1 MTRAIVKLPA
11 AFRETTVGEEV
22 AVMRLSDGDFF
33 SLTGT
38 ARAIWELIDGQRDA
52 AAIVAELGRR
62 YEADPATLG
71 AEVDRFVAKLRQA
84 GLIAGA

>member
-1 MTRAIVKLPA
+1 MTRPIIKLPE

-52 AAIVAELGRR
+52 AAIVAALSQR
-62 YEADPATLG
+62 YAADAATLA
-71 AEVDRFVAKLRQA
+71 AEVDRFVGELRQA
-84 GLIAGA
+84 GLLADG

>member
-1 MTRAIVKLPA
+1 MTRPIVKLPE

-38 ARAIWELIDGQRDA
+38 ARTIWELIDGRRDA
-52 AAIVAELGRR
+52 AAIVAELGQR
-62 YEADPATLG
+62 YAADAAMLE
-71 AEVDRFVAKLRQA
+71 AEVERFVGELRQA
-84 GLIAGA
+84 GLLAHA

>member
-1 MTRAIVKLPA
+1 MTRPIVKLPE

-52 AAIVAELGRR
+52 AEIVAALSQR
-62 YEADPATLG
+62 YAADAATLA
-71 AEVDRFVAKLRQA
+71 AEVDRFVSELRQA
-84 GLIAGA
+84 GLLADG

>member
-1 MTRAIVKLPA
+1 MTRPIVKLPE

-38 ARAIWELIDGQRDA
+38 ARAIWELIDGQRDS
-52 AAIVAELGRR
+52 AAIVAELGHR
-62 YEADPATLG
+62 YAADTTTLG
-71 AEVDRFVAKLRQA
+71 TEVDRFVAELRQA
-84 GLIAGA
+84 GLLANA